1 MKKIITILIILALI
15 FSSCKQSTKDEAT
28 KVSELIESRD
38 TVIVK
43 HPNTLSE
50 SYQLNFYSKAYSYY
64 WIAGKDTLDFYIST
78 TEYKKD
84 STLYIEI
91 KHTEPILFT
100 TALMKL
106 NACLPI
112 IKEDFDISK
121 IQSISFEEPIF
132 YLDLATK
139 LSSEYEKKFGRK
151 NVSYEKFSQFL
162 MQSSLNSQL
171 NDFLNPLNKKVKY
184 YGFEKFHLIDKEN
197 YKNYLPN
204 TDLTEYP
211 EFTFN
216 AHSGMVVEL
225 ENKE

>member
-1 MKKIITILIILALI
+1 MKKIITILITLSLI
-15 FSSCKQSTKDEAT
+15 VSACKQSTKNETT
-28 KVSELIESRD
+28 KVSESPDIAD

-43 HPNTLSE
+43 QANTLSE
-50 SYQLNFYSKAYSYY
+50 SYQVNFYSKSYSYH
-64 WIAGKDTLDFYIST
+64 WIAGNDTLDFYIT
-78 TEYKKD
+78 TTKYKKD
-84 STLYIEI
+84 STLYIRV

-100 TALMKL
+100 TALEKI
-106 NACLPI
+106 NESLPL

-121 IQSISFEEPIF
+121 IESISFKEPIF
-132 YLDLATK
+132 YLDLATV
-139 LSSEYEKKFGRK
+139 LSSEYEEKFGRK

-171 NDFLNPLNKKVKY
+171 NDFLDPLNKKVKY

-197 YKNYLPN
+197 YKTYLPN

-216 AHSGMVVEL
+216 AHSGIYVEL
-225 ENKE
+225 ENK